1 LLYSTLS
8 FTLSLHDALPIFTNN
23 ISSVI
28 LGKTGGR
35 FLKMKPIDQ
44 QQVQEKLDAF
54 TNKPV
59 YIHLETTNGAY
70 ASHFENKGVN
80 VGAYRSEEHTSE
92 LQSRFELVCRL

>member
-1 LLYSTLS
+1 KRHIFSLRNLYCN
-8 FTLSLHDALPIFTNN
+8 FTNN
-23 ISSVI
+23 IFSVI

-35 FLKMKPIDQ
+35 FLKMKLIDQ

-59 YIHLETTNGAY
+59 YIHLETTNGVY

-80 VGAYRSEEHTSE
+80 VDTYISNAQVKYTNVVIKGDIVYR
-92 LQSRFELVCRL
+92 VG